1 MRIAD
6 KALCWYVPDEWTLED
21 AATVPC
27 AYGTCCYGL
36 YVKTKMK
43 KSDKILIH
51 SGTGAVG
58 QAAIH
63 LALHEGCEVFTT
75 VGTQEK
81 KKFIRETFPSI
92 PEDHIGYSRDTS
104 FEQMILRQTDGR
116 GVDIVLNSLA
126 EEKLQASVHCLAK
139 GGCFLEIGKFDF
151 MANNSLDLSI
161 FSKNIKFYSVMLDN
175 LFSARKE
182 QRIKVSKVLNKGLQD
197 GAIKPITR
205 KVFQR
210 DEVESAFRYMTAG
223 KHIGKVS
230 QSTYLKLFVM

>member
-6 KALCWYVPDEWTLED
+6 KDLCWYVPDQWTLED

-27 AYGTCCYGL
+27 AYSTCYYGL
-36 YVKTKMK
+36 YVKTKMNK
-43 KSDKILIH
+43 GDKILIH

-75 VGTQEK
+75 VGTPEK
-81 KKFIRETFPSI
+81 RQFIRKTFPSI
-92 PEDHIGYSRDTS
+92 PEDHIGNSRDTS
-104 FEQMILRQTDGR
+104 FEQMIFRQTKGR

-126 EEKLQASVHCLAK
+126 EEKLQASIRCLAK
-139 GGCFLEIGKFDF
+139 GGRFLEIGKFDF
-151 MANNSLDLSI
+151 IANNMLDLPI
-161 FSKNIKFYSVMLDN
+161 FSKGITFYSVMLDN
-175 LFSARKE
+175 LFSSTEEHRM
-182 QRIKVSKVLNKGLQD
+182 VLNKILAEGLIS
-197 GAIKPITR
+197 GAIKPISR

-210 DEVESAFRYMTAG
+210 DEIESAFRYMAAG

-230 QSTYLKLFVM
+230 HTM